1 MMHRNQNWAK
11 RPTKKRPD
19 FIYNGDLCFFRK
31 PTEVCPAEQD
41 FSYTTQILRVIWP
54 GEPLTYIK
62 RVRKGRGGPW
72 LHCFESYGLQ
82 YVYEGSIKDFTKEV
96 VPYKEGWPD
105 DE

>member
-1 MMHRNQNWAK
+1 MNRNQRWAK
-11 RPTKKRPD
+11 KPTKKRPD
-19 FIYNGDLCFFRK
+19 FIYNGDNCFFKK
-31 PTEVCPAEQD
+31 PITVYPAEQD
-41 FSYTTQILRVIWP
+41 WNYTTEIMRVIWP

-62 RVRKGRGGPW
+62 RMRKGRGGPW